1 MKRHKH
7 SPVWL
12 GSLASLSKLRRPS
25 SRRKAS
31 APPQTWPADD
41 SESGPQPRGYARS
54 SAMYT
59 HVGTVPRGGR
69 QLSGMDKK
77 EEGDGEE
84 KGTDDCVRD
93 SPLLGALSSL
103 SLNAPEQPG
112 FAPAPPGMDQGPA
125 AARVMSKG
133 APAVSKR
140 NSTPTDVRQSTPAP
154 QDVYVHM
161 DALGR
166 HETTKDSPEVENL
179 SSPTNGGGEYVKFS
193 KDKKFCLE
201 KQLQEELQ
209 LSAANLR
216 SHAWYHGP
224 ITRQV
229 AERLVLNQG
238 DFLIRDSESSPGNF
252 VLTARW
258 DQETNH
264 FPVRTTVVHC
274 GVHYSLDRE
283 VFDSLPALVRFCAA
297 SRAPLTCWSAAKIQQ
312 PVNRTLPL
320 SYLQTAIAPPPCQLT
335 PSRAEEVC
343 SKSPSSLRRR
353 DRRQPAFSSS
363 TDDITLQST
372 DAAPSPSP
380 SPPERDPDIQPPD
393 SDGGCYTEVYP
404 GPRSF
409 VERLRDEEG
418 QRAMDVYLS
427 PMMETAS
434 SFAPTSYR
442 SPLMPGEN
450 KPLEVGI
457 LQRVKELLAGADP
470 QTAARHIT
478 KWDCTVAQ
486 ILEARPEL
494 QRLMGVSSGMELL
507 TLPHGQQLRL
517 DLLERLHTMAIML
530 AVNVLGC
537 TGTTEERASA
547 LHRMIGIAAELK
559 CNMGNMFGFSAVMR
573 ALELPQ
579 VSRLEQTWMAL
590 RQRHTE
596 DAVLYE
602 KILRPFLKGLNEGRE
617 SCPAS
622 GTTFPHVLPLLCLLE
637 KSVALDEGPPGAEE
651 TPGAEA
657 WETAEA
663 GADIEVLMFHLG
675 AARKHAQL
683 GAVYGANARSK
694 LQDFQERADFS
705 EVFCTDF
712 QIRLLWGS
720 RGAAE
725 SRVRR
730 YAKFNQVLTA
740 LSNRLEPPPR

>member
-1 MKRHKH
+1 
-7 SPVWL
+7 
-12 GSLASLSKLRRPS
+12 
-25 SRRKAS
+25 
-31 APPQTWPADD
+31 PQ
-41 SESGPQPRGYARS
+41 
-54 SAMYT
+54 
-59 HVGTVPRGGR
+59 
-69 QLSGMDKK
+69 
-77 EEGDGEE
+77 
-84 KGTDDCVRD
+84 
-93 SPLLGALSSL
+93 
-103 SLNAPEQPG
+103 
-112 FAPAPPGMDQGPA
+112 
-125 AARVMSKG
+125 
-133 APAVSKR
+133 
-140 NSTPTDVRQSTPAP
+140 
-154 QDVYVHM
+154 
-161 DALGR
+161 
-166 HETTKDSPEVENL
+166 
-179 SSPTNGGGEYVKFS
+179 
-193 KDKKFCLE
+193 
-201 KQLQEELQ
+201 LQ

-320 SYLQTAIAPPPCQLT
+320 TSQSTNLFDGQHGKRLAFLETVLHCVHQLQDVWTIVQ
-335 PSRAEEVC
+335 R
-343 SKSPSSLRRR
+343 SSNVFGG
-353 DRRQPAFSSS
+353 QSESGSCFASAA
-363 TDDITLQST
+363 LQST

-478 KWDCTVAQ
+478 KWDCT
-486 ILEARPEL
+486 L

-602 KILRPFLKGLNEGRE
+602 KILRPFLKGLNEGRGTP
-617 SCPAS
+617 PA
-622 GTTFPHVLPLLCLLE
+622 P
-637 KSVALDEGPPGAEE
+637 VALDEGPPGAEE

-663 GADIEVLMFHLG
+663 GADIEVLILEHSATLRFVG
-675 AARKHAQL
+675 ALQIMRKSSPCTPVA
-683 GAVYGANARSK
+683 
-694 LQDFQERADFS
+694 DFQERADFS

>member
-7 SPVWL
+7 SPGWL
-12 GSLASLSKLRRPS
+12 GSLANLSKLRRPS

-31 APPQTWPADD
+31 APPQTGRFDD
-41 SESGPQPRGYARS
+41 SESAPQPRGYARS

-69 QLSGMDKK
+69 RLSGMDK
-77 EEGDGEE
+77 EEEGGDGEE
-84 KGTDDCVRD
+84 KGTNADCVRD

-103 SLNAPEQPG
+103 SLDAPEQPG
-112 FAPAPPGMDQGPA
+112 FAPAPPGMDRDPA
-125 AARVMSKG
+125 AARLMSKG
-133 APAVSKR
+133 AP
-140 NSTPTDVRQSTPAP
+140 STPSTPSTRAP

-166 HETTKDSPEVENL
+166 HQTTKDSPEVENL
-179 SSPTNGGGEYVKFS
+179 SSPPDGGGEYVKFS
-193 KDKKFCLE
+193 KGKTFWLE
-201 KQLQEELQ
+201 EQLQEE
-209 LSAANLR
+209 LR

-229 AERLVLNQG
+229 AESLVLNQG

-252 VLTARW
+252 VLTSRW

-274 GVHYSLDRE
+274 GVQYSLDRE
-283 VFDSLPALVRFCAA
+283 VFDSLPALVRFCAGS
-297 SRAPLTCWSAAKIQQ
+297 SRSAAKIRQ

-320 SYLQTAIAPPPCQLT
+320 SYPQTAVAPPPCQLT
-335 PSRAEEVC
+335 PSQAEEVG
-343 SKSPSSLRRR
+343 SESPSSLHRR

-363 TDDITLQST
+363 ADDTALQST

-380 SPPERDPDIQPPD
+380 PLSERDPDIGPPD
-393 SDGGCYTEVYP
+393 WDGGCYTEVYP

-427 PMMETAS
+427 PVMETAS
-434 SFAPTSYR
+434 SFAPASYR
-442 SPLMPGEN
+442 SPLMPGDN

-457 LQRVKELLAGADP
+457 LQRVKELLAAADP
-470 QTAARHIT
+470 RTAARHIT

-486 ILEARPEL
+486 ILEAPQEL
-494 QRLMGVSSGMELL
+494 QRLMGVSSGVELL

-517 DLLERLHTMAIML
+517 DLLERLHTMATVL

-547 LHRMIGIAAELK
+547 LRRMIGIAAELK

-573 ALELPQ
+573 ALDLPQ
-579 VSRLEQTWMAL
+579 VSRLEQTWTAL

-617 SCPAS
+617 SCPDS

-637 KSVALDEGPPGAEE
+637 KSVALDEGPPGAED
-651 TPGAEA
+651 TAGAEA
-657 WETAEA
+657 WETAEG
-663 GADIEVLMFHLG
+663 GADVDVLMFHLE

-683 GAVYGANARSK
+683 GAVYTANARSK

-705 EVFCTDF
+705 EVFRTDF

-720 RGAAE
+720 RGASE
-725 SRVRR
+725 SPVRR
-730 YAKFNQVLTA
+730 YAKFNQVLSA
-740 LSNRLEPPPR
+740 LSNRLEPMHEIIH